1 MDGRVLGFGVL
12 FDCVTAVGFDSDLAL
27 FLDLGNLAAR
37 LS

>member
-1 MDGRVLGFGVL
+1 MDGGVFRVGVL
-12 FDCVTAVGFDSDLAL
+12 LDCITAVGFDSDLTL